1 MVCSHVFEEDTVKK
15 IQGQVENAH
24 SLGLK
29 VQVLD
34 TPGLPDGKD
43 VWHLLRDKK
52 VDVFNTDDLKAAE
65 KYLRG

>member
-1 MVCSHVFEEDTVKK
+1 MKK

-43 VWHLLRDKK
+43 VWDLLQDKK
-52 VDVFNTDDLKAAE
+52 VDVFNSGCLHTDDLKAAE